1 MPLEFQHRQC
11 AHCESGVTANLLTQ
25 AGIPLS
31 EPLAFGIGAGL
42 FFGFFPFLKMDRLPL
57 TTYRSL
63 PGSIFSRAAREL
75 GVQIVTRKFRDP
87 AAAMNELDLFLESG
101 GIAGLQVGVY
111 WLPFLPEALRFHFN
125 AHNLIVV
132 GKQGD
137 EYLVS
142 DPLLDRVVTCPAR
155 ALRKA
160 RFAQGALA
168 PKGRMYFIEKTPPHP
183 DLKRAIQRG
192 IRWTCF
198 SMLYALPPYLG
209 VWGIHAL
216 ARHLR
221 QWPRKLEAP
230 WPALHLGQVIRMQE
244 EIGTGGAGFRYLYA
258 AFLQEAAEVLNQP
271 LLQDFSQ
278 EMTRIGDLW
287 TQFAVEGARFCKGRS
302 TETHSFDDLAQRLD
316 KCAQEEKTFFRN
328 LRRAL

>member
-1 MPLEFQHRQC
+1 MSLEFQHRQC

-25 AGIPLS
+25 AGVPMT

-57 TTYRSL
+57 TTYRTL
-63 PGSIFSRAAREL
+63 PGAIFRRASKEL
-75 GVQIVTRKFRDP
+75 GVRVVTRKYRDP
-87 AAAMNELDLFLESG
+87 ETAMTDLDRFLESG
-101 GIAGLQVGVY
+101 RCAGLQVGVY

-132 GKQGD
+132 GKQEG

-168 PKGRMYFIEKTPPHP
+168 PSGRMYSIESVPSHPP
-183 DLKRAIQRG
+183 LERAIRRG
-192 IRWTCF
+192 IRWACF
-198 SMLYALPPYLG
+198 SMLYAPPPYLG
-209 VWGIHAL
+209 VSGIHAL

-221 QWPRKLEAP
+221 KWPQKLEAP
-230 WPALHLGQVIRMQE
+230 WPAIHLGQVIRMQE

-258 AFLQEAAEVLNQP
+258 AFLQEAAGVLNRVD
-271 LLQDFSQ
+271 LNDFSK

-302 TETHSFDDLAQRLD
+302 TETDSFEDLAKMLD
-316 KCAQEEKTFFRN
+316 RCADEEKTFFRN

>member
-1 MPLEFQHRQC
+1 VSLEFQHRQC
-11 AHCESGVTANLLTQ
+11 AHCESGVTANLFTQ
-25 AGIPLS
+25 AGIPLT

-63 PGSIFSRAAREL
+63 PGAIFRRTAKEL
-75 GVQIVTRKFRDP
+75 GVRVATRKYRDP
-87 AAAMNELDLFLESG
+87 DTAMRELDRFLESG
-101 GIAGLQVGVY
+101 NIAGLQVGVY

-132 GKQGD
+132 GKQEGD
-137 EYLVS
+137 YLVS
-142 DPLLDRVVTCPAR
+142 DPLFDRVVACPAR

-168 PKGRMYFIEKTPPHP
+168 PKGRMYSIEQVPPHP
-183 DLKRAIQRG
+183 DLPRAIRRG

-198 SMLYALPPYLG
+198 SMLYAPTPWLG
-209 VWGIHAL
+209 ISGIRTL
-216 ARHLR
+216 ARYLR
-221 QWPRKLEAP
+221 KWPRKLEPP

-258 AFLQEAAEVLNQP
+258 AFLQEAAEILDQPVLN
-271 LLQDFSQ
+271 DFSRD
-278 EMTRIGDLW
+278 MTRIGDLW
-287 TQFAVEGARFCKGRS
+287 TRFAVEGARFCKGRA
-302 TETHSFDDLAQRLD
+302 TENVSFDELAQQLD
-316 KCAQEEKTFFRN
+316 RCAEEEKTFFRN

>member
-1 MPLEFQHRQC
+1 
-11 AHCESGVTANLLTQ
+11 VTANLFTQ

-63 PGSIFSRAAREL
+63 PGSIFSRAGREL
-75 GVQIVTRKFRDP
+75 GVRIVTRKFRDP
-87 AAAMNELDLFLESG
+87 GDAMKELDRFLESG

-125 AHNLIVV
+125 AHNLVVV
-132 GKQGD
+132 GKQEE

-142 DPLLDRVVTCPAR
+142 DPLLDRVVRCPAR

-168 PKGRMYFIEKTPPHP
+168 PNGRMYYIEQIPAPP
-183 DLKRAIQRG
+183 DLPRAIRRG

-209 VWGIHAL
+209 VWGISAL

-221 QWPRKLEAP
+221 QWPRKLETP

-258 AFLQEAAEVLNQP
+258 AFLQEAAEILNRP
-271 LLQDFSQ
+271 ILNEFSR

-287 TQFAVEGARFCKGRS
+287 TRFAVEGARFCKGRAS
-302 TETHSFDDLAQRLD
+302 ENVSFDELALQLD
-316 KCAQEEKTFFRN
+316 QCAREEKTFFRN